1 METMARHPLH
11 RAIRADKLTI
21 AALAATL
28 RLLAQ
33 GRIDRIPVLRMIT
46 EPLSE
51 VKKRARRLSR
61 LIKNHGPRIVST
73 QAVIG
78 GGSAPT
84 KSFPSCGVLIQTSK
98 AQQVL
103 ARLRLCS
110 PAVLC
115 RIEEDSLIFDLKS
128 VGQQEISMLAHN
140 INEVLS
146 HEA

>member
-1 METMARHPLH
+1 
-11 RAIRADKLTI
+11 
-21 AALAATL
+21 
-28 RLLAQ
+28 
-33 GRIDRIPVLRMIT
+33 MIT
-46 EPLSE
+46 EPVGD
-51 VKKRARRLSR
+51 VKKRAQRLLR
-61 LIKNHGPRIVST
+61 LIRTKGSRIVST

-84 KSFPSCGVLIQTSK
+84 KSFPSYGVLVQNPQ
-98 AQQVL
+98 AQKVL

-128 VGQQEISMLAHN
+128 VEQREVSTLAHK